1 MSVTRSKAVRIRLW
15 IICILSGIIALLI
28 IGAGTL
34 YWIAAPERPLNLEY
48 TDVDTTAKII
58 SMVETKKL
66 ETTISQDEFNQL
78 AKQELLDRQHEFPL
92 GLKLTGAQF
101 TLHNQNVT
109 ADLRGTYWGIPFGA
123 LLDFHIK
130 REENRLVLDHQA
142 THVRH
147 GDFSG
152 AWIEPITISLTK
164 YFPAI
169 VNVNQMEFAQ
179 DHIQVS
185 FKLNLLSLPK
195 LLLR

>member
-1 MSVTRSKAVRIRLW
+1 MSVTRSKADRIRFW
-15 IICILSGIIALLI
+15 IIWIVSSMIGLI
-28 IGAGTL
+28 MIGAGAL
-34 YWIAAPERPLNLEY
+34 YWIAAPERSLNLEY
-48 TDVDTTAKII
+48 TDVDTTAKIVR
-58 SMVETKKL
+58 MVETKKL

-92 GLKLTGAQF
+92 GLRVTGAQF

-123 LLDFHIK
+123 ILDFHIQ
-130 REENRLVLDHQA
+130 REDNRLVLEHQA

-185 FKLNLLSLPK
+185 FKLNLLSLPG